1 MLKESLK
8 QQLLVCCVQW
18 RHPVCEH
25 INICLV
31 SHDACNFCD
40 ICKITSRNSGV
51 GRRGERRRGERGE
64 RWSGGGRKERETERK
79 E

>member
-31 SHDACNFCD
+31 SHDACNSCD

-51 GRRGERRRGERGE
+51 GRRGERGTVE
-64 RWSGGGRKERETERK
+64 WGREEGKRNREEGVR